1 MLSFAHAILSE
12 IQEETEV
19 EPLRELVFLIFFGKT
34 FHKSYKQPAIR
45 ILMRI
50 CHVITTLERGGAE
63 NQLLILV
70 REQIRQGHSVT
81 IFPLKNKLE
90 LREALEQVGALVD
103 TRLLGKNLILQ
114 LKMTLH
120 SKIFDFD
127 IVHSHLPQAELLT
140 VFSKKDKRIISRHFG
155 GQFYPNRNKYL
166 SQILSRIATRNCKYV
181 IAISTSVR
189 QQLIENKEVSDVN
202 KIKVVEY
209 GFRASDFIQGIKQKA
224 IENTE
229 LSSEIVIGTVARLS
243 PEKDLKTLI
252 KAFALCTENQE
263 FSGKLEIFGEGP
275 ERQKL
280 TALIDELDLAEKAV
294 LAGRTMSPA
303 SKMANFDVFVLT
315 SVFEGFGMVLLEAMA
330 FGRPIICSNISTARE
345 VLGDFG
351 AAVFFEPGNEVDL
364 SQKML
369 NWRKMLSPQFHEKQ
383 IERLSM
389 YSAVTMADR
398 VQEIYLSL
406 HLARTNKATR
416 MGSIN

>member
-1 MLSFAHAILSE
+1 
-12 IQEETEV
+12 
-19 EPLRELVFLIFFGKT
+19 
-34 FHKSYKQPAIR
+34 
-45 ILMRI
+45 MRI

-90 LREALEQVGALVD
+90 LREALVQVGALVD
-103 TRLLGKNLILQ
+103 TRFLEKNFILQ
-114 LKMTLH
+114 LKMTLL

-155 GQFYPNRNKYL
+155 GQFYPNRHKYL
-166 SQILSRIATRNCKYV
+166 SQILSRVATRNWKYV

-189 QQLIENKEVSDVN
+189 QQLIENKEVSDLR
-202 KIKVVEY
+202 KIRVVVY
-209 GFRASDFIQGIKQKA
+209 GFRTSDYIQGIEKKA
-224 IENTE
+224 NETTE
-229 LSSEIVIGTVARLS
+229 ISSEVVIGTVARLS
-243 PEKDLKTLI
+243 PEKDLTTLI
-252 KAFALCTENQE
+252 KAFALCTDNQE

-280 TALIDELDLAEKAV
+280 TALINELNLADKAI

-303 SKMANFDVFVLT
+303 SKMANFDIFVLT
-315 SVFEGFGMVLLEAMA
+315 SIFEGFGMVLLEAMA
-330 FGRPIICSNISTARE
+330 CERPIICSNISTARE
-345 VLGDFG
+345 VLGDSG
-351 AAVFFEPGNEVDL
+351 AAIFFEPGNEVDL

-369 NWRKMLSPQFHEKQ
+369 NWRKMLSPQFHERQ
-383 IERLSM
+383 MERLSM
-389 YSAVTMADR
+389 YSAVTMAEK

-406 HLARTNKATR
+406 PLARPNKAAR
-416 MGSIN
+416 MGLIN

>member
-1 MLSFAHAILSE
+1 
-12 IQEETEV
+12 
-19 EPLRELVFLIFFGKT
+19 
-34 FHKSYKQPAIR
+34 
-45 ILMRI
+45 MRI

-90 LREALEQVGALVD
+90 LREALVQVGALVD
-103 TRLLGKNLILQ
+103 TRFLEKNFILQ
-114 LKMTLH
+114 LKMTLL

-155 GQFYPNRNKYL
+155 GQFYPNRHRYL

-189 QQLIENKEVSDVN
+189 QQLVENKEVSDLR
-202 KIKVVEY
+202 KIRVVEY
-209 GFRASDFIQGIKQKA
+209 GFRTSDYVQGIEKKA
-224 IENTE
+224 IETTE
-229 LSSEIVIGTVARLS
+229 ISSEVVIGTVARLS
-243 PEKDLKTLI
+243 PEKDLTTLI
-252 KAFALCTENQE
+252 KAFALCTDNQE

-280 TALIDELDLAEKAV
+280 TALINELNLADKAI

-303 SKMANFDVFVLT
+303 SKMANFDIFVLT
-315 SVFEGFGMVLLEAMA
+315 SIFEGFGMVLLEAMA
-330 FGRPIICSNISTARE
+330 CERPIICSNISTARE
-345 VLGDFG
+345 VLGDSG
-351 AAVFFEPGNEVDL
+351 AAIFFEPGNEVDL
-364 SQKML
+364 SQKMM
-369 NWRKMLSPQFHEKQ
+369 NWRKMLSPQFHERQ
-383 IERLSM
+383 MERLSM
-389 YSAVTMADR
+389 YSAVTMAEK

-406 HLARTNKATR
+406 PLARPNKTAR
-416 MGSIN
+416 MGLIN

>member
-1 MLSFAHAILSE
+1 
-12 IQEETEV
+12 
-19 EPLRELVFLIFFGKT
+19 
-34 FHKSYKQPAIR
+34 
-45 ILMRI
+45 MRI

-70 REQIRQGHSVT
+70 REQIRQGHSVS

-90 LREALEQVGALVD
+90 LRETLVQVGALVD
-103 TRLLGKNLILQ
+103 TRFLEKNFILQ
-114 LKMTLH
+114 MKMTLL

-155 GQFYPNRNKYL
+155 GQFYPNRHKYL

-189 QQLIENKEVSDVN
+189 QQLIENKEVSDLR
-202 KIKVVEY
+202 KIRVVVY
-209 GFRASDFIQGIKQKA
+209 GFRTSDYIQGIEKKA
-224 IENTE
+224 IETTE
-229 LSSEIVIGTVARLS
+229 ISSEVVIGTVARLS
-243 PEKDLKTLI
+243 PEKDLTTLI
-252 KAFALCTENQE
+252 KAFALCTDNQE

-280 TALIDELDLAEKAV
+280 TALINELNLADKAI

-303 SKMANFDVFVLT
+303 SKMANFDIFVLT
-315 SVFEGFGMVLLEAMA
+315 SIFEGFGMVLLEAMA
-330 FGRPIICSNISTARE
+330 CKRPIICSNISTARE
-345 VLGDFG
+345 VLGDSG
-351 AAVFFEPGNEVDL
+351 AAIFFEPGNEVDL

-369 NWRKMLSPQFHEKQ
+369 NWRKMISPQFHERQ
-383 IERLSM
+383 MERLSM
-389 YSAVTMADR
+389 YSAVTMAEK

-406 HLARTNKATR
+406 PLARPNKAAR
-416 MGSIN
+416 IGLIN